1 MVDNLKIMD
10 AMNAYNKSAGL
21 SGSYSTNDAPDFTQM
36 VEQAISSTKTKIDT
50 AEQAVA
56 GNIVGEVSLD
66 ELAIA
71 VANAE
76 TSLKAVV
83 NIRDR
88 IVNAYQDIIR
98 MPV

>member
-1 MVDNLKIMD
+1 MDSLKVMD

-21 SGSYSTNDAPDFTQM
+21 SGSYKSDAPDFTEM
-36 VEQAISSTKTKIDT
+36 VAEALSSTKNKVVA
-50 AEQAVA
+50 AEQAVE
-56 GNIVGEVSLD
+56 GNIMGEVSLD

-76 TSLKAVV
+76 TSLKTVV

-88 IVNAYQDIIR
+88 IVSAYQDIIR
-98 MPV
+98 MPI